1 MKNGISVINNS
12 HAIKILPFAFSL
24 IFVFSKTTTKIE
36 TNNKLTIT
44 FYIYY

>member
-1 MKNGISVINNS
+1 MVLSLLASGGPN
-12 HAIKILPFAFSL
+12 AAPPFFM
-24 IFVFSKTTTKIE
+24 FSKTTTKIE